1 MKRHLL
7 LLTLLAT
14 CTVST
19 NAQTQLAQDNTHG
32 YAAFTLIP
40 KAYTTDGKDYLGA
53 AMSDGFYVM
62 DMSTGS
68 RSSYEVGGAAIDW
81 SVYGYDSE
89 KGVYNTNPSYT
100 VKFNAGAIPVSISP
114 GYGEGV
120 AATQTLFNT
129 DDKFEAVVVN
139 TSSVNAEIHY
149 GNEKYRLSGM
159 VPSGLKIVNQSGSTI
174 ATLNGIVKEER
185 KGDGTYRV
193 YTAVPQLQV
202 ILVGDIQ
209 VLVMTQ
215 KQMFYDEYDPENNKV
230 SFTIFSLNGEANSVQ
245 QITQFIGTAN
255 TATYNLSGQ
264 RVGDDFKGIIIR
276 DGKKILRK

>member
-1 MKRHLL
+1 MKRYLT
-7 LLTLLAT
+7 LLTLLCI
-14 CTVST
+14 CTVSAT
-19 NAQTQLAQDNTHG
+19 AQTQLAQDGTQG

-68 RSSYEVGGAAIDW
+68 RSSYKVGGAEINW
-81 SVYGYDSE
+81 SVYAYDSD
-89 KGVYNTNPSYT
+89 KGAYSTNPSYT
-100 VKFNAGAIPVSISP
+100 MKFNAGAIPVSISP

-129 DDKFEAVVVN
+129 DDRFEAVVVN
-139 TSSVNAEIHY
+139 TSSVSAEIRY
-149 GNEKYRLSGM
+149 GYEKYRFSGTA
-159 VPSGLKIVNQSGSTI
+159 PSGLKIVTQSGATI
-174 ATLNGIVKEER
+174 ATLNGMVKEER
-185 KGDGTYRV
+185 KGDGTYTI
-193 YTAVPQLQV
+193 YTGVPQLQV
-202 ILVGDIQ
+202 ILVNGKM

-215 KQMFYDEYDPENNKV
+215 KQMFYDEKDPDNNKV
-230 SFTIFSLNGEANSVQ
+230 AFTIFSMNGGANSVQ
-245 QITQFIGTAN
+245 QIAQFTGNAN

-264 RVGDDFKGIIIR
+264 RVGDNFKGVIIR